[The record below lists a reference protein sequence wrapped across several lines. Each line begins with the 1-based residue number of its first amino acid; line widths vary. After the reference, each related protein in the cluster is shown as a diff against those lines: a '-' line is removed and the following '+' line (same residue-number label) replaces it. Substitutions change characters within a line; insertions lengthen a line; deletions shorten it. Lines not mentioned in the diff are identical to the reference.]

1 MLSNHSA
8 AAAALATC
16 FGQEGDC
23 SVVVVADC
31 YQASEA
37 SEPPAKRRANA
48 DFRVWSRIL
57 AAWSDV
63 FRAMFSHECLE
74 RSQGKVEIKG
84 FSAAAVEKLLRF
96 LYSGNLEVGS
106 DLLVIEVDGLADK
119 YNVQPLRDICCAGI
133 RQKLGPSTAC
143 EMLEEAIRVSNAKV
157 QETCLNVIYK
167 DPRNAL
173 QRGFILSSKCL
184 TEVLGSTMLCASD
197 FDLAAVLLSWPAD
210 ISKTGEHNVPSLLE
224 QHVQLA
230 GVSEEQYGRLCIMA
244 ENAAAGCADA
254 LARMWQKFNR
264 GKHTSDFFSTMW
276 ASYVE
281 KFPNDQNRPPFLG
294 YWINL
299 TPSNP
304 GFGQTS
310 TVHHSHMADLVKIA
324 RNGDCMRLSTSE
336 EMTWV
341 QRIVLWLLALKM
353 LCLELLFDSGV
364 VTDAN
369 AAVVEIRCR
378 SRQCARWFRLTVR
391 DGNYKNKLRIQGIL
405 QSK

>member
-1 MLSNHSA
+1 
-8 AAAALATC
+8 
-16 FGQEGDC
+16 
-23 SVVVVADC
+23 
-31 YQASEA
+31 
-37 SEPPAKRRANA
+37 
-48 DFRVWSRIL
+48 
-57 AAWSDV
+57 
-63 FRAMFSHECLE
+63 
-74 RSQGKVEIKG
+74 VEIKG

-341 QRIVLWLLALKM
+341 TPHHALFVNGISFASPIGAANRVVVT
-353 LCLELLFDSGV
+353 CSEDAVSWELLFDSGV